1 MCVSPLNFI
10 RSKRSK
16 KKFFLK
22 KNCCFFKK
30 SGGGCNV
37 AATLVNNIKLSRAM
51 SLGSLQ
57 VLNFSKD
64 KVMAIPRQLCFINP
78 ST

>member
-1 MCVSPLNFI
+1 ML
-10 RSKRSK
+10 
-16 KKFFLK
+16 FL
-22 KNCCFFKK
+22 KK

-64 KVMAIPRQLCFINP
+64 KVMAITRQLCFINP

>member
-1 MCVSPLNFI
+1 ML
-10 RSKRSK
+10 
-16 KKFFLK
+16 FL
-22 KNCCFFKK
+22 KK